1 MALTC
6 CGEFASLAKLAV
18 AIGNCVEPT
27 PVTSTF
33 SSACAVPAAIRQD
46 AISVLRP
53 SFVIKL
59 MLYTFPKAIFK
70 LFETAEQ
77 TAGCTIRSH
86 TDKSAIRR
94 RPGAA

>member
-6 CGEFASLAKLAV
+6 CGEFASFAKFAV
-18 AIGNCVEPT
+18 AIGNWVEPT
-27 PVTSTF
+27 PVTSTL

-46 AISVLRP
+46 AMSVLRP

-59 MLYTFPKAIFK
+59 MLYSFPKAIFK

-77 TAGCTIRSH
+77 TAGRTIRSRVV
-86 TDKSAIRR
+86 SLAISRQ
-94 RPGAA
+94 PGAA